1 MDQKRESVKKKR
13 ARGREFT
20 QKETVMADENASQGM
35 GGECKEDRVILALGE
50 ILTPLALVCSPDP
63 IHLCQ

>member
-1 MDQKRESVKKKR
+1 
-13 ARGREFT
+13 
-20 QKETVMADENASQGM
+20 MADENASLGM

-50 ILTPLALVCSPDP
+50 ILTPLAPVCSPDP